1 MEIIYLHGGKFM
13 KKLGKKSAVAALAA
27 LLTLTCV
34 SSVFADVTTPSNVTT
49 PSQVVTTPSD
59 VTPPAPVTTSPD
71 AIPSNPDASTSTSV
85 TVTTSSDAVEAVTD
99 KYVIQTVA
107 ADGTVTVQYSDRNN
121 SGTVLKA
128 GDGILPN
135 GAQFKQSTLSTGAE
149 YDKAAAAVK
158 SLLPAATNFF
168 VYEFDITANGVEVH
182 QLGDYVKVT
191 LARPADFVIG
201 AGQQLVVYRL
211 EDNGTLTRC
220 ECAVNE
226 HSISFLTNHFSTYI
240 FAVENIDGSKATT
253 GSTTKSPKTG
263 E

>member
-1 MEIIYLHGGKFM
+1 M

-71 AIPSNPDASTSTSV
+71 ASTSTTV
-85 TVTTSSDAVEAVTD
+85 TVTTSSDAAEAVTD

-128 GDGILPN
+128 GDGILPS
-135 GAQFKQSTLSTGAE
+135 GSQFKQSVLSTGAE

-168 VYEFDITANGVEVH
+168 VYEFDITANGVEIH

-226 HSISFLTNHFSTYI
+226 NSISFLTNHFSTYI